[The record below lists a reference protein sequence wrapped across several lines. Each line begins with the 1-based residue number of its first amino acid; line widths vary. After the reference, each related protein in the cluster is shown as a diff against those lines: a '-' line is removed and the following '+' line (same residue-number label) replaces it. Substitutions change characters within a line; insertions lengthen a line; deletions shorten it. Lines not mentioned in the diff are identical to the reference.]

1 LTTLSNDAAELI
13 ICEIKSVAAVVL
25 TTVSGKELNL
35 PRRREIACTKSG
47 HKRILTRRYD
57 VRNAFQ
63 RFRGIKSELIDLLRE
78 GCGVKVWLKTEIKK

>member
-1 LTTLSNDAAELI
+1 MPGRQSDAGV
-13 ICEIKSVAAVVL
+13 CSVGSPTSFAIAL
-25 TTVSGKELNL
+25 YSIEFNL
-35 PRRREIACTKSG
+35 PRRREIACTKFG